1 MFRHSALQIRWVSCA
16 WRETSRFSFGAGE
29 ARYFAVEC
37 RFEVP
42 PNARFEGTW
51 YSGTLML
58 DFSTTE
64 GPLRREVPF
73 FVSARELNDELRYI
87 GSGGRP
93 PGTKR

>member
-1 MFRHSALQIRWVSCA
+1 MSILGAKGQLEAPRSDDPEARSVPALSAADPMGVVRMARDFPLLI
-16 WRETSRFSFGAGE
+16 GAGE

-73 FVSARELNDELRYI
+73 L
-87 GSGGRP
+87 
-93 PGTKR
+93 